1 MLAGSAISFARAAF
15 TLTLMYCNVGLK
27 TSGNQLKNNKSD
39 SFCNNTVS
47 NASREKVLYGI
58 C

>member
-1 MLAGSAISFARAAF
+1 
-15 TLTLMYCNVGLK
+15 MYCNVGLK

-47 NASREKVLYGI
+47 DASREKILYGI
-58 C
+58 CEDGKSRFFCAFMKAD